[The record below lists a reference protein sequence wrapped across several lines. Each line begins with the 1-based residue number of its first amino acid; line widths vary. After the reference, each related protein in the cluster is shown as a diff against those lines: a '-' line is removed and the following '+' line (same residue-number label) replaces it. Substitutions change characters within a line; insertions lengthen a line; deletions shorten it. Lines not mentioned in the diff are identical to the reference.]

1 MALKKT
7 TKRRSNT
14 LIYALVGI
22 VVCLVAYMAL
32 KGNKEP
38 KGELISVENVEKRT
52 IKEMVG
58 ASGKI
63 FPEMEVNIS
72 SDVSG
77 EIVEL
82 YVAEGDSVR
91 AGQLLC
97 KVDPDTYKSMVERT
111 EASLNS
117 TKANLA
123 NSRSGV
129 ARSQA
134 GLVQAKAQL
143 EQILSQVNNQLTI
156 HNRNKELHQSGV
168 ISNQDLE
175 NSQAALDQI
184 QANKRSAEASVK
196 TAEANVESANQSVNA
211 SEFQVKSAEASLKEM
226 KTNLRRTTIYAPTS
240 GIISKLDVE
249 KGERVVGTAQMSGTE
264 IMRIANLNSME
275 VQVDVSEND
284 VLRVQVNDD
293 AEIEVDAYL
302 DRKFKGKVT
311 EIANSASNT
320 GNTMSLTTDQVTNF
334 VVKIRIDAAS
344 YQDLVKNGRTYPFR
358 PGMSA
363 SVDINTQ
370 TEDDILTVPIQSV
383 TTREEEKEDMKKEKK
398 ADKEKEAEEI
408 KEVVFVMGADTVRMV
423 EVTTGI
429 QDDEYIQILS
439 GLEEGD
445 EVIAGPYSAIS
456 RKLKDGKKVR
466 VEKDDDEEKK
476 DKDATASK

>member
-1 MALKKT
+1 MA
-7 TKRRSNT
+7 KRRNNT
-14 LIYALVGI
+14 LIYVLVGL
-22 VVCLVAYMAL
+22 VVCLVGYMAL
-32 KGNKEP
+32 KGNKKP
-38 KGELISVENVEKRT
+38 KGELISVEKVEKRT

-77 EIVEL
+77 EIIEL

-97 KVDPDTYKSMVERT
+97 KVDADTYKSMVERT
-111 EASLNS
+111 EASMNS

-129 ARSQA
+129 ARSKA
-134 GLVQAKAQL
+134 GLVQAEAQL
-143 EQILSQVNNQLTI
+143 QQVQSQLNNQVTI
-156 HNRNKELHQSGV
+156 HNRNKELHKSGV
-168 ISNQDLE
+168 ISEADLE
-175 NSQAALDQI
+175 NSVAALQ
-184 QANKRSAEASVK
+184 QLEANVRSAQASVK
-196 TAEANVESANQSVNA
+196 TAEANVESAVQSVNA

-226 KTNLRRTTIYAPTS
+226 RTNLNRTTIYAPTS
-240 GIISKLDVE
+240 GIISKLNVE

-284 VLRVQVNDD
+284 VLRVEVGDD

-320 GNTMSLTTDQVTNF
+320 GSTMSLTTDQVTNF
-334 VVKIRIDAAS
+334 VVKIRIDGSS
-344 YQDLVKNGRTYPFR
+344 YQDLVRDGRTYPFR

-383 TTREEEKEDMKKEKK
+383 TTREEEKDNDKKKKKEKE
-398 ADKEKEAEEI
+398 KEKDDEDI
-408 KEVVFVMGADTVRMV
+408 KEVVFIMGADTVRMV
-423 EVTTGI
+423 EVKTGI

-439 GLEEGD
+439 GLEEGE
-445 EVIAGPYSAIS
+445 EVVAGPYSAIS

-466 VEKDDDEEKK
+466 LEDEDDKEKK

>member
-1 MALKKT
+1 MA
-7 TKRRSNT
+7 KRRNNK
-14 LIYALVGI
+14 LIYGLIA
-22 VVCLVAYMAL
+22 VVACLVAYMAM
-32 KGNKEP
+32 KGNKKP
-38 KGELISVENVEKRT
+38 KGEIITIEKVENRT

-63 FPEMEVNIS
+63 FPETEVNIS

-77 EIVEL
+77 EIIEL
-82 YVAEGDSVR
+82 YVLEGDSVR

-97 KVDPDTYKSMVERT
+97 KVDADTYKSMVERT
-111 EASLNS
+111 EASMNS

-134 GLVQAKAQL
+134 GLVQAKAQV
-143 EQILSQVNNQLTI
+143 EQIQSQLNNQVTI
-156 HNRNKELHQSGV
+156 HERNKELHKSGV
-168 ISNQDLE
+168 ISDADLE
-175 NSQAALDQI
+175 NSVAALKQLE
-184 QANKRSAEASVK
+184 ANVRSSEANVK
-196 TAEANVESANQSVNA
+196 TAEANVESAVQGVNA

-240 GIISKLDVE
+240 GIVSKLNIE

-284 VLRVQVNDD
+284 VLRVELGDD
-293 AEIEVDAYL
+293 VEIEVDAYL

-320 GNTMSLTTDQVTNF
+320 GNSMTLTTDQVTNF
-334 VVKIRIDAAS
+334 VVKIRIDGTS
-344 YQDLVKNGRTYPFR
+344 YQDLVRDGRTYPFR

-370 TEDDILTVPIQSV
+370 TESDILTVPIQSV
-383 TTREEEKEDMKKEKK
+383 TTREEEEEDKDEKEKS
-398 ADKEKEAEEI
+398 EKENEEI
-408 KEVVFVMGADTVRMV
+408 KEVVFVMSADTVRMV
-423 EVTTGI
+423 EVKTGI

-439 GLEEGD
+439 GLEDGD
-445 EVIAGPYSAIS
+445 EVVSGPYSAIS
-456 RKLKDGKKVR
+456 RKLKEGAKVR
-466 VEKDDDEEKK
+466 LEEDEEKK
-476 DKDATASK
+476 KKDKGATASKD